1 MLGFPILY
9 CKGMRSMMFQ
19 LSGFCFSSSS
29 GDQGLEVL
37 GPHGLGS
44 SGLGF
49 RVCGFG
55 GRV

>member
-29 GDQGLEVL
+29 GDQGLV
-37 GPHGLGS
+37 
-44 SGLGF
+44 GF
-49 RVCGFG
+49 RV
-55 GRV
+55 